1 MQKTFVLIWFCC
13 GRPNERIL
21 FSFEFLAE
29 IDKFRA
35 LVGVKNAHL
44 NLRAL
49 APRAGSPEHINVPR
63 AGSPGDINVPR
74 AASPGR

>member
-1 MQKTFVLIWFCC
+1 MKPNKPWGSLALKEGFASYATFVLIWFCC

-35 LVGVKNAHL
+35 LVGVKNDEVSAVR
-44 NLRAL
+44 LRDN
-49 APRAGSPEHINVPR
+49 SICV
-63 AGSPGDINVPR
+63 
-74 AASPGR
+74 